1 MVYSI
6 LTGNSVAEHKCAFYS
21 ERPFFKTSIVAAS
34 LTSRDFCHTHGT
46 DFFDYV
52 DFPPPT
58 AVSYAKHASATSM
71 LSPKAVVLKPNL
83 GTVQTK

>member
-1 MVYSI
+1 MHFI
-6 LTGNSVAEHKCAFYS
+6 QKGH
-21 ERPFFKTSIVAAS
+21 FFKTSIVADS
-34 LTSRDFCHTHGT
+34 VTSRGSCHTHST

-52 DFPPPT
+52 DFFFSI

-71 LSPKAVVLKPNL
+71 LSPKAVILKPNL